1 MEKAH
6 SNAPGPGDGKAVGP
20 QATVFHEPHVLGESS
35 GAGPCVHS
43 AKKNA
48 QIKVEHFDILLYD
61 YNLYMVVYTYTYLYI
76 RMHTYGYLCILIDTD
91 TYSLS

>member
-35 GAGPCVHS
+35 GQWLHAFIPP
-43 AKKNA
+43 KKML
-48 QIKVEHFDILLYD
+48 QIKVKHFDIL
-61 YNLYMVVYTYTYLYI
+61 I
-76 RMHTYGYLCILIDTD
+76 
-91 TYSLS
+91 